1 MEEGQDRPGVD
12 LQEDPA
18 GHRPGGAADRWTN
31 FRMPISAW
39 RASDKPRTRLL
50 RSGAENLTDAEL
62 LGLVFGSGGRTRG
75 GAMSAVDLGAA
86 LLRRFGSLRELTARD
101 AREYLSVA
109 GVGPAKA
116 AQLAAVAEIGR
127 RMEAAIVGERLQVGA
142 PRDVVSAYAPR
153 MRDLKKE
160 VFRVVTLNTANYV
173 TGDRIVSEGGLA
185 VSIVEPRAV
194 FRHAILENA
203 AAIICLHNHPSG
215 NPSPSREDVNITR
228 QLAAAGK
235 LMGVPLRDHIIIAG
249 TGYSSMAELGYV

>member
-1 MEEGQDRPGVD
+1 MMLADEGLNYRV
-12 LQEDPA
+12 
-18 GHRPGGAADRWTN
+18 
-31 FRMPISAW
+31 PISAW
-39 RASDKPRTRLL
+39 RTSDKPRSRLL

-62 LGLVFGSGGRTRG
+62 LGLIFGSGVRTRKG
-75 GAMSAVDLGAA
+75 PVSAVELGGV
-86 LLRRFGSLRELTARD
+86 LLRRFGSLRELSTRD
-101 AREYLSVA
+101 FREYLSIA

-127 RMEAAIVGERLQVGA
+127 RMEAGVVGERLQVGA
-142 PRDVVSAYAPR
+142 PQDVVSAYAPQ

-160 VFRVVTLNTANYV
+160 VFRVVMLNTANYV

-215 NPSPSREDVNITR
+215 NPDPSREDIHITR
-228 QLAAAGK
+228 QLVAAGR
-235 LMGVPLRDHIIIAG
+235 LMGVPVRDHIIIAG
-249 TGYSSMAELGYV
+249 TSYSSFAEMGYL